1 MPLLLAGFTIAVTF
15 GVLYFVARQAEL
27 SIFILDASMM
37 LGIGLGI
44 DFALIFV
51 SRFREELQKDAQ
63 HIVSAVLQTMRTAG
77 HAIFYSS
84 LTTMGAMSA
93 LLIVEIAAIR
103 AMALGIIVTVFI
115 LLLLSMSFL
124 PAVVAIMGSKINACK
139 IPSWGRKAHANRW
152 YKMSHRVMKRPLLYI
167 AIFTS
172 VLGLLAWPSVQLQT
186 STPDV
191 RMLPEGIWRDD
202 WGKERIK
209 KRDDDL
215 FHFEKC
221 RTATTMTVSIDA
233 ISMVIA
239 SVCADC

>member
-51 SRFREELQKDAQ
+51 SWFREELQKDAQ

-115 LLLLSMSFL
+115 LLLLSMSF
-124 PAVVAIMGSKINACK
+124 C
-139 IPSWGRKAHANRW
+139 R
-152 YKMSHRVMKRPLLYI
+152 LL
-167 AIFTS
+167 
-172 VLGLLAWPSVQLQT
+172 
-186 STPDV
+186 
-191 RMLPEGIWRDD
+191 
-202 WGKERIK
+202 
-209 KRDDDL
+209 
-215 FHFEKC
+215 
-221 RTATTMTVSIDA
+221 
-233 ISMVIA
+233 
-239 SVCADC
+239 